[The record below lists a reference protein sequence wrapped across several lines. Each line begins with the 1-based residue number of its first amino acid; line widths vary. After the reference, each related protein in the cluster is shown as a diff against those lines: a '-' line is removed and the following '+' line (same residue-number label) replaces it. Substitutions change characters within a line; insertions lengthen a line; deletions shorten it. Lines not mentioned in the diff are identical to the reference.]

1 MLARL
6 LVPHTPH
13 SPLGRGCGTQTLG
26 DVSTALPHVLVRG
39 VGGGEM
45 PWHQDCPMDGPDTQA
60 LPELGFAICSH
71 EIFPPFVAASS
82 FGALL
87 QMQPS
92 LCSLIMSAVTFGR
105 SQWWGHVDYSLEG
118 NGTKDVFGRG
128 PTPHAPALCTAR
140 FATWPVLPIP
150 EPTPS

>member
-26 DVSTALPHVLVRG
+26 DVSAALPHVLVRG

-45 PWHQDCPMDGPDTQA
+45 PWHQDCPMDGPDTRA
-60 LPELGFAICSH
+60 LPELGFATCSH

-92 LCSLIMSAVTFGR
+92 LLPDNECSDFWEEPVVGPCGLFLRRQWNQGCFWEGTNHTCPCLVY
-105 SQWWGHVDYSLEG
+105 SQVCHMAS
-118 NGTKDVFGRG
+118 
-128 PTPHAPALCTAR
+128 TPHP
-140 FATWPVLPIP
+140 
-150 EPTPS
+150 